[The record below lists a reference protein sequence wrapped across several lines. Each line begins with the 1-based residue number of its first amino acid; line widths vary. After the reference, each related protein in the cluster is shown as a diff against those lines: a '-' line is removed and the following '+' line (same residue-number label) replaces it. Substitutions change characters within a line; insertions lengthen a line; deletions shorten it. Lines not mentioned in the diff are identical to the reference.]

1 MINVNGKNLDLVVI
15 KGKEVGQMM
24 TEGHIIIEAG
34 NFQSADGMIL
44 RTADKFIF
52 NAKKDK

>member
-52 NAKKDK
+52 NAKKVK